1 MIKYPSGVK
10 AQTIKKKHEK
20 KQGAELSISASNRGM
35 NLENDINLSNEYYRD
50 HDICVITKRPTPVN
64 IVKVDYSHGARITD
78 AYFEKQS
85 TTDYNGVYK
94 GRYIDFEAKNTKSKT
109 SFPLSNIE
117 PHQIDHLK
125 RVLRHGGIAFFIIQF
140 QLLNEVYL
148 LDAQYVIDFY
158 EHGER
163 KSIPY
168 DVIKEKGTLIKQ
180 GYSPRLYYVEAM
192 EEKYFNNSFFT
203 AKLP

>member
-1 MIKYPSGVK
+1 MIKYPNGQKYEPVNIAKRTS
-10 AQTIKKKHEK
+10 KKSKED
-20 KQGAELSISASNRGM
+20 LSISASNRGM
-35 NLENDINLSNEYYRD
+35 NLEEDINISNEWYKEQA
-50 HDICVITKRPTPVN
+50 IALVTKRPTPIN
-64 IVKVDYSHGARITD
+64 IVKVDYSKGARITD

-94 GRYIDFEAKNTKSKT
+94 GKYLDFEAKNTKSKT

-117 PHQIDHLK
+117 AHQIEHLK
-125 RVLRHGGIAFFIIQF
+125 HVLHHGGIAFFIIQF

-148 LDAQYVIDFY
+148 LDASFVIEYY

-168 DVIKEKGTLIKQ
+168 DVFKKDGILIKQ
-180 GYSPRLYYVEAM
+180 GYNPRLFYIDAVES
-192 EEKYFNNSFFT
+192 KYF
-203 AKLP
+203 KK